1 VYDLRNI
8 TKEELCPIV
17 YIKTT
22 RGWKLWQ
29 ADEGDEFEDVDIED
43 DLSWIDP
50 SIRKFITEN
59 ADEQKADHKSLVDS
73 LAKPT
78 LYWAA
83 VNDTDFVSGEKL
95 KLKSIGRTQV
105 YVGKANNGIQGR
117 WIKDANNH
125 CTMMKKCLDNMC
137 AMTTYD
143 PLRLEGI
150 QLVDARLALA
160 NVREE
165 KTALF
170 VIKTFGDGVEKSQ
183 IAQQKIEKRLD
194 KVEHILKNKTFRRV
208 LPRARFNEFE
218 EEKTLLQNKLDKEI
232 AVISRLKRSKISKS
246 VVEAQLIE
254 AEKLHRKGKRVP
266 HKSHKNIIPFDDYNL
281 TWEPTNM
288 RYGMN
293 CN

>member
-1 VYDLRNI
+1 
-8 TKEELCPIV
+8 
-17 YIKTT
+17 
-22 RGWKLWQ
+22 
-29 ADEGDEFEDVDIED
+29 
-43 DLSWIDP
+43 
-50 SIRKFITEN
+50 
-59 ADEQKADHKSLVDS
+59 
-73 LAKPT
+73 
-78 LYWAA
+78 
-83 VNDTDFVSGEKL
+83 
-95 KLKSIGRTQV
+95 
-105 YVGKANNGIQGR
+105 
-117 WIKDANNH
+117 
-125 CTMMKKCLDNMC
+125 MMKKCLDNVC

-194 KVEHILKNKTFRRV
+194 KVKHILKNKTSRRV
-208 LPRARFNEFE
+208 LPRARFNELK

-266 HKSHKNIIPFDDYNL
+266 HKSAQIAQEHYSV
-281 TWEPTNM
+281 
-288 RYGMN
+288 
-293 CN
+293 